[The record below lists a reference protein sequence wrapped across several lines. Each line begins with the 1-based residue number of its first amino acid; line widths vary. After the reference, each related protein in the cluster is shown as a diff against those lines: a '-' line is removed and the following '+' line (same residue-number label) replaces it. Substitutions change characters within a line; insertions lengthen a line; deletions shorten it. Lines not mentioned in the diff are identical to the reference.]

1 MNKSVSKT
9 VLIVDDMQSQLQ
21 LISNYLERAGYHV
34 TTADSGAAALAQ
46 IKIQRPDIVVTDLV
60 MPELT
65 GLELCRELKRTPETA
80 SIPVIAC
87 TTKDR
92 KMDKNWAIR
101 QGVAAY
107 VVKPCSEQEL
117 VKVVNAISL
126 TL

>member
-1 MNKSVSKT
+1 MSKT
-9 VLIVDDMQSQLQ
+9 ILIVDDMQSQLQ
-21 LISNYLERAGYHV
+21 LISNYLERAGYQV
-34 TTADSGAAALAQ
+34 TTADSGAAALEK
-46 IKIQRPDIVVTDLV
+46 IKVQRPDIVVTDLV

-65 GLELCRELKRTPETA
+65 GLELCRELKRMPETA

-92 KMDKNWAIR
+92 RMDKNWAMR

-117 VKVVNAISL
+117 VNVVNSISV

>member
-1 MNKSVSKT
+1 MSKN

-21 LISNYLERAGYHV
+21 LISNYLERAGYTV
-34 TTADSGAAALAQ
+34 TTAESGAAALEKVKQ
-46 IKIQRPDIVVTDLV
+46 HRPDIVVTDLV

-65 GLELCRELKRTPETA
+65 GLELCRELKRMPET
-80 SIPVIAC
+80 SNIPVIAC

-92 KMDKNWAIR
+92 KMDKNWAKR

-107 VVKPCSEQEL
+107 VVKPCTEQEL
-117 VKVVNAISL
+117 VEVVNSISV